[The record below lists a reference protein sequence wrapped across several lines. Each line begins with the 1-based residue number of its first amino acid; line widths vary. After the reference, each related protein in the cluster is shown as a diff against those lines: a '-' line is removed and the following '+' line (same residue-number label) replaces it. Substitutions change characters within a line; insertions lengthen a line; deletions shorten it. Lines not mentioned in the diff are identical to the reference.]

1 MRAKWE
7 GGTLDGAARTRGTA
21 PSRARHTALLFCAA
35 LAISTVKAAP
45 TRAAEASGADRLAA
59 AATAPER
66 GPSEPA
72 AITAVDSIAV
82 TVGDLDRSVEF
93 YSQVL
98 EFRQDSDRE
107 LLGEGYERLFG
118 LFGVRLRVARLRLG
132 DERLELMEFLTP
144 RGRRVPPDLHSNDRA
159 FQHVA
164 IVVSDMR
171 AAYARLRSFRVQ
183 HASGAPQRLPD
194 SNPNAGGIEAF
205 YFRDPDGHYLELLAF
220 PPDKGAAKWH
230 AESGRLFLGIDHT
243 AIVVSDTDASLRFY
257 RDVLGLR
264 IAGTSE
270 NFGIEQER
278 LNSVFG
284 AHLRITSLRAA
295 QGPGIELLEYLAP
308 RSGRAAPA
316 DTVPDDLWYW
326 QINLRAEDPTGLE
339 HRLRG
344 ARAPLVS
351 SQVTHLD
358 EGTLGF
364 TDGVIV
370 RDPDGHASLIER

>member
-1 MRAKWE
+1 MRTRWE
-7 GGTLDGAARTRGTA
+7 RSTLGAAARAGGTV
-21 PSRARHTALLFCAA
+21 PSCARHTALLFCAA
-35 LAISTVKAAP
+35 LAISTAKAAP
-45 TRAAEASGADRLAA
+45 MRAEASGGDRLAA
-59 AATAPER
+59 AATAPE
-66 GPSEPA
+66 GAPSEPA
-72 AITAVDSIAV
+72 AITAVDSVAV

-132 DERLELMEFLTP
+132 GERLELMEFLTP

-183 HASGAPQRLPD
+183 PASTAPQRLPD
-194 SNPNAGGIEAF
+194 SNRNAGGIEAY

-230 AESGRLFLGIDHT
+230 AADGRLFLGIDHT

-270 NFGIEQER
+270 NSGIEQEH
-278 LNSVFG
+278 LNSVLG
-284 AHLRITSLRAA
+284 AHLRITTLRAA

-326 QINLRAEDPTGLE
+326 QINLRAQDPTGLE

-344 ARAPLVS
+344 ARAPHVS
-351 SQVTHLD
+351 SQVTHLR

>member
-1 MRAKWE
+1 MPARWE
-7 GGTLDGAARTRGTA
+7 RSTLGAAARAGGTA
-21 PSRARHTALLFCAA
+21 PSCARHTALLFCAA
-35 LAISTVKAAP
+35 LAISTAKAAP
-45 TRAAEASGADRLAA
+45 MRAEASGGDRLAA
-59 AATAPER
+59 AATAPE
-66 GPSEPA
+66 GAPSEPA
-72 AITAVDSIAV
+72 AINAVDSVAV
-82 TVGDLDRSVEF
+82 SVGDLDRSVEF

-98 EFRQDSDRE
+98 EFRQDSDRK
-107 LLGEGYERLFG
+107 LLGESYERLFG
-118 LFGVRLRVARLRLG
+118 LFGVRLRVAGLRLG
-132 DERLELMEFLTP
+132 DERLELMEFVTP

-171 AAYARLRSFRVQ
+171 AAYARLQSFSVQ
-183 HASGAPQRLPD
+183 HASTAPQRLPD

-230 AESGRLFLGIDHT
+230 AADGRLFLGIDHT

-264 IAGTSE
+264 IAGSSE
-270 NFGIEQER
+270 NFGIEQEH
-278 LNSVFG
+278 LNSVLG

-326 QINLRAEDPTGLE
+326 QINLRSQDPKGLE

-351 SQVTHLD
+351 SQVTHLHD
-358 EGTLGF
+358 RTLGF